1 MAKIHYEIV
10 LSRNGIKQVL
20 ELIYIT
26 LKSLKVWKVRF
37 QDGAEAV
44 LYKCGNE
51 WMQRNEDALDHLL
64 LKAIGEQIDR
74 ITEVVPGK
82 MARMVLP

>member
-1 MAKIHYEIV
+1 MVKIHYEIV
-10 LSRNGIKQVL
+10 LFRNGYKQVL
-20 ELIYIT
+20 DLISIT

-51 WMQRNEDALDHLL
+51 WMQRTEDTLDHLL
-64 LKAIGEQIDR
+64 LKAIGDQIDR
-74 ITEVVPGK
+74 ITEIIPGK
-82 MARMVLP
+82 MARLVLP